1 MRQYY
6 LVLLVALLAACSQPV
21 VRDSVPSKPATPAPK
36 VEKPVDDNPYTQTY
50 VARDLHGVKL
60 QPGAAKPQL
69 FRGVN
74 ETADYQRML
83 DDGYEMLGYSRFE
96 LGDVPPSRAE
106 AQAVKVQ
113 AEAVVI
119 YTQAVATPTAAM
131 RMKQIKEQGQSNAQ
145 SKNAQSKPA
154 QMYSYFATYWAK
166 LQPPI
171 LGVHVMQ
178 RMEKDTAP
186 GLTVLAVI
194 TGSPAAQA
202 GVVTGDVLLSLN
214 GEKLD
219 SAQGLQALS
228 LRNASQE
235 VELIFKRVDV
245 EKHVQ
250 VKLNAAP

>member
-6 LVLLVALLAACSQPV
+6 LVLLVALLAACTQPV

-36 VEKPVDDNPYTQTY
+36 VEKPLDDNPYTNSY
-50 VARDLHGVKL
+50 VARELHGVKL

-74 ETADYQRML
+74 ETDDYQRML
-83 DDGYEMLGYSRFE
+83 NDGYEMLGYSRFE
-96 LGDVPPSRAE
+96 LDDVPPSRAE
-106 AQAVKVQ
+106 AQALKVQ

-119 YTQAVATPTAAM
+119 YTQTVATPTAAM
-131 RMKQIKEQGQSNAQ
+131 RMKQIKEQQNTQQSTQ
-145 SKNAQSKPA
+145 KSSQPT

-166 LQPPI
+166 LQPPV

-178 RMEKDTAP
+178 RLEKDTEP

-202 GVVTGDVLLSLN
+202 DVVTGDILLSLN
-214 GEKLD
+214 GKKLD
-219 SAQGLQALS
+219 SPQGLQALS
-228 LRNASQE
+228 AQNAGQE
-235 VELIFKRVDV
+235 VELVLKRVNV
-245 EKHVQ
+245 EKHYQ